1 MPPHGIRT
9 PKPTM
14 RDVGILAGVS
24 QSTVSHVVNQ
34 TGKIPEETEKRVREA
49 IRELG
54 YRPNETARNLRLSR
68 SHTIGMVTDRI
79 ASSPFAGRV
88 LRGAEEFAWE
98 RGYLLLL
105 VDAKEDPSIESA
117 AVDTLLARQVDGMLY
132 AAMSWRGVDAS
143 AGFTKLPSLLV
154 NAWPSGSRK
163 IPAIVP
169 AETEGGRLAASAVI
183 EAGHRKIAFL
193 GGPQDDPARIERE
206 AGFRKAMAE
215 AGLSVNERWVLAGDY
230 QIGTGHALTH
240 ELLSS
245 GEPPTAVVCG
255 NDRMAVGAITAALE
269 LGLRVPEDL
278 SVVGYDD
285 QEDLADQIAPA
296 LTTVTIPHY
305 EMGRT
310 AVERL
315 LAALDSG
322 RAPKGATIRGRL
334 VRRNS
339 VAAPAAP

>member
-1 MPPHGIRT
+1 
-9 PKPTM
+9 M

-132 AAMSWRGVDAS
+132 AAMAWRGVDAP
-143 AGFTKLPSLLV
+143 AGLAKIPSLLV
-154 NAWPSGSRK
+154 NAWPSGSLK

-169 AETEGGRLAASAVI
+169 TETEGGRLAASTVI
-183 EAGHRKIAFL
+183 EAGHRRIAYL
-193 GGPQDDPARIERE
+193 GGPQDDPARVERE

-215 AGLSVNERWVLAGDY
+215 AGLAVNEAWVLSGDY
-230 QIGTGHALTH
+230 QISSGHALTLR
-240 ELLSS
+240 LLSS
-245 GEPPTAVVCG
+245 AEPPTAVVCG

-269 LGLRVPEDL
+269 KGLRVPEDL

-285 QEDLADQIAPA
+285 QEDLADQITPA

-310 AVERL
+310 AVEHL
-315 LAALDSG
+315 LEALDSG
-322 RAPKGATIRGRL
+322 LPPRGATIPGTL
-334 VRRNS
+334 VRRGS
-339 VAAPAAP
+339 VAAPALR

>member
-1 MPPHGIRT
+1 
-9 PKPTM
+9 M

-143 AGFTKLPSLLV
+143 PGFTKLPSLLV
-154 NAWPSGSRK
+154 NAWASGSRK

-183 EAGHRKIAFL
+183 EAGHRKIAYL

-215 AGLSVNERWVLAGDY
+215 AGLTVNERWVLSGDY
-230 QIGTGHALTH
+230 QIGSGHALTH
-240 ELLSS
+240 QLLATA
-245 GEPPTAVVCG
+245 EPPSAVVCG

-269 LGLRVPEDL
+269 RGLHVPDDL

-285 QEDLADQIAPA
+285 QEDLADQITPA

-310 AVERL
+310 AVEHL
-315 LAALDSG
+315 LDALDNA
-322 RAPKGATIRGRL
+322 RAPKGATVPGSL
-334 VRRNS
+334 VRRAS
-339 VAAPAAP
+339 IAAPAAR